1 MLKKTIILIILS
13 LATISCEK
21 PEPQEKTY
29 TIVLNKEEYE
39 KRVAEIENEI
49 NNKNY
54 KKAEEML
61 LEIAKYNKAA
71 YVKIAT
77 MYYEAGKT
85 DESEKWFKIA
95 YDEGNKEVA
104 GNLGEFYYEK
114 IINQIYCISCPF
126 WCPLLCI

>member
-1 MLKKTIILIILS
+1 MFKKIIILIILS

-54 KKAEEML
+54 KKAE
-61 LEIAKYNKAA
+61 
-71 YVKIAT
+71 
-77 MYYEAGKT
+77 
-85 DESEKWFKIA
+85 
-95 YDEGNKEVA
+95 
-104 GNLGEFYYEK
+104 
-114 IINQIYCISCPF
+114 
-126 WCPLLCI
+126 

>member
-1 MLKKTIILIILS
+1 MLKKAIILIILS

-71 YVKIAT
+71 YVKIA
-77 MYYEAGKT
+77 MFHVKHHSQIPLSQRT
-85 DESEKWFKIA
+85 DSHLAPVKI
-95 YDEGNKEVA
+95 
-104 GNLGEFYYEK
+104 
-114 IINQIYCISCPF
+114 
-126 WCPLLCI
+126 